1 MRGQAGVATLVIG
14 GRYLAPSPETT
25 APALAVRVGET
36 DLPPVTLSPG
46 AFALTWTLPAGT
58 IGPTGYAP
66 LTVRAVTAPAGAAT
80 ERVFLEQFDVQ
91 PQGVPVVA
99 LEAGW
104 YEPERD
110 VVSGRQW
117 RWVADE
123 SRVRITGTSGD
134 VRLVIA
140 GTYPR
145 HYDRAPVLEIFAGGQ
160 RIASQTLT
168 RPFLL
173 EQRITAQQLGADG
186 RLTWRVAPSFV
197 AGERTGTADARRLA
211 LNACAAIAGADKD
224 LGLIEK
230 FHGCVAVASR

>member
-1 MRGQAGVATLVIG
+1 MSTLVIG
-14 GRYLAPSPETT
+14 GRYLAPSPETP

-46 AFALTWTLPAGT
+46 AFVLTWTLPAGT

-80 ERVFLEQFDVQ
+80 ERIFLEQFDVQ

-117 RWVADE
+117 RWVANE
-123 SRVRITGTSGD
+123 SRVRIAGASGD

-160 RIASQTLT
+160 RIASHTLT

-173 EQRITAQQLGADG
+173 EQRITAQQLGAEGVSRGELRRRSSLANVPALPTHGD
-186 RLTWRVAPSFV
+186 WPSILRRCVPTLFV
-197 AGERTGTADARRLA
+197 DTTTIDRYALARC
-211 LNACAAIAGADKD
+211 NP
-224 LGLIEK
+224 
-230 FHGCVAVASR
+230 